1 MKIFLVLLLFSVS
14 FLSCNKEKEE
24 EENATVRNLAG
35 LDGCGMLIELDN
47 GRLLEPVILPANII
61 LEPDRRVSIT
71 YRILKRASN
80 CMAGETVEIIR
91 LRYL

>member
-1 MKIFLVLLLFSVS
+1 MILVAVF
-14 FLSCNKEKEE
+14 SCNKEKPG

-47 GRLLEPVILPANII
+47 GHFLEPVTLPSNII
-61 LEPDRRVSIT
+61 LEANRRVSIS
-71 YRILKRASN
+71 YRKLNRASN
-80 CMAGETVEIIR
+80 CMMGETVEITR

>member
-1 MKIFLVLLLFSVS
+1 MKIFLVLLLLSVS
-14 FLSCNKEKEE
+14 VFSCDKEQQE

-47 GRLLEPVILPANII
+47 GKLLEPVSLPANII
-61 LEPDRRVSIT
+61 LEAGRRVSIT
-71 YRILKRASN
+71 YRLVDRASN
-80 CMAGETVEIIR
+80 CMAGETVEITR